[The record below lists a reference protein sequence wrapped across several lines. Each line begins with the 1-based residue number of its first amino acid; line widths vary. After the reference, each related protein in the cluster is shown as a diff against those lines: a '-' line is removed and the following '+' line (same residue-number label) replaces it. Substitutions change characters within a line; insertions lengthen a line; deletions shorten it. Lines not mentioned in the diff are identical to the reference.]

1 MLRRHKGFTLIEVL
15 VSLFVLGAG
24 LMLWMQMMS
33 QAVRLNQRS
42 QNLTLAVLLAQEKM
56 EEAFFQD
63 GDNAFKREGVYFRF
77 RWQRQ
82 FVALPLEE
90 VGLKEVRVT
99 VFWKERERD
108 RQLELIS
115 YMETVR

>member
-24 LMLWMQMMS
+24 LMLLAQMMS
-33 QAVRLNQRS
+33 QAARLNQHS
-42 QNLTLAVLLAQEKM
+42 QNLTLAALLAQEKM

-63 GDNAFKREGVYFRF
+63 GDNAFKEEGVYSRF
-77 RWQRQ
+77 GWQRQ
-82 FVALPLEE
+82 FAALPLEE
-90 VGLKEVRVT
+90 VGLKEVKVT
-99 VFWKERERD
+99 VFWEERGKD
-108 RQLELIS
+108 RQLEFIS